1 MYAQIQLMPEQ
12 ASVVAGQV
20 DGLFWFIM
28 GICVF
33 FTLLIAGLIIRFA
46 VKYRRRPGAATPRP
60 IYGSLRLELAWTI
73 VPALIGL
80 VIFFWGARV
89 FFDVARPP
97 DDAIEVYVVARQW
110 MWKLQHAD
118 GQREINELHV
128 QLGKAVKLQMI
139 SEDVIHSFY
148 VPAFRM
154 KQDVL
159 PGRYT
164 TVWFRATKAGSYRLY
179 CAEYCGTEHSRMK
192 GWVHVME
199 PAEFEAWLRS
209 TAEGSLALAGEK
221 LFKKLKCISCHGRG
235 GQNLAPLLENVAGSD
250 VRLDNGKVVLANDDY
265 LRQSILDP
273 RAKIV
278 AGHQPIMPT
287 FKGQVTEE
295 EVRALIAFIRTLGPG
310 DTPPRVEQTPP
321 PIDESKA
328 PGEKRP

>member
-1 MYAQIQLMPEQ
+1 MYAQVQLMPEQ

-20 DGLFWFIM
+20 DGLFWFIT
-28 GICVF
+28 GVCVI
-33 FTLLIAGLIIRFA
+33 FTVLIATLIIRYA
-46 VKYRRRPGAATPRP
+46 VKYRRRPGDGTPRP
-60 IYGSLRLELAWTI
+60 IYGSLRLELVWTI
-73 VPALIGL
+73 IPAVIGL

-89 FFDVARPP
+89 YFDVSRPP
-97 DDAIEVYVVARQW
+97 DDAMEIYVVGKQW
-110 MWKLQHAD
+110 MWKVQHPE

-128 QLGKAVKLQMI
+128 PLGRPVKLNMI

-164 TVWFRATKAGSYRLY
+164 TAWFTATKTGTYRLY

-199 PAEFEAWLRS
+199 QSEYEAWLKSR
-209 TAEGSLALAGEK
+209 AEGSLALQGEK
-221 LFKKLKCISCHGRG
+221 LFKKLKCISCHARG
-235 GQNLAPLLENVAGSD
+235 GQNLAPLLEDVADSD
-250 VRLDNGKVVLANDDY
+250 VRLDSGKVVRANDDY
-265 LRQSILDP
+265 LRESILNP

-278 AGHQPIMPT
+278 AGYQPVMPT
-287 FKGQVTEE
+287 FKGQVSLE

-321 PIDESKA
+321 PVDESKEQGGSK
-328 PGEKRP
+328 P